1 MATSIESGAIQSAEK
16 YLAKSG
22 WNKGKHR

>member
-1 MATSIESGAIQSAEK
+1 MATSIESGAIQPAEQ

-22 WNKGKHR
+22 WNKGKHT